1 MFSVLITGGT
11 GWIGRA
17 LIASAP
23 DVDITIFTRN
33 ICDTGMPFAKPV
45 YLRDAPMDERFDFVI
60 HCEPTSPEP
69 YLNYAKDRM
78 LFISSGA
85 ARTAATDYGKQKR
98 AWERIALDAGGVV
111 ARCYSFVGPNM
122 PLDGQFAI
130 GNFIRDGLAGG
141 PIRVKGNGKAI
152 RSYLYET
159 DMAKWLWSLLDKD
172 GIFEV
177 GSPFG
182 FSTAS
187 VARMVSNS
195 FSHQPEVIIEN
206 QPGEPCETY
215 LPSGEFPCGFH
226 SMIGLPDA
234 IRLTI
239 AAHQ

>member
-1 MFSVLITGGT
+1 MSSILITGGT

-17 LIASAP
+17 LMESTPPHSNVTA
-23 DVDITIFTRN
+23 
-33 ICDTGMPFAKPV
+33 TGSKAEF
-45 YLRDAPMDERFDFVI
+45 RDSKTRFDYLI
-60 HCEPTSPEP
+60 HCEPASPEP
-69 YLNYAKDRM
+69 YLNHADKM

-85 ARTAATDYGKQKR
+85 ARSAATDYGKQKL
-98 AWERIALDAGGVV
+98 AWERLALNAGAVV

-159 DMAKWLWSLLDKD
+159 DMASWLWSLLDRD
-172 GIFEV
+172 GIYEV

-182 FSTAS
+182 FTTAA
-187 VARMVSNS
+187 VARMVSDA
-195 FSHQPEVIIEN
+195 FVHRPEVIIEN
-206 QPGEPCETY
+206 QPGEPCEVY
-215 LPSGEFPCGFH
+215 LPSGEFPMGM
-226 SMIGLPDA
+226 SQTVGLSEA